1 MEPSK
6 SASNATKAVIFDMDG
21 VLLDARD
28 WHFRALNSALEI
40 FSLKIED
47 REHET
52 VFDGLSTAQKL
63 EKLVRD
69 GRLGGHLTGIVNA
82 IKQERTLREA
92 SQLLFPSVEHL
103 LLVSHLKAMGFAV
116 GLATNSIRRTTE
128 AMMNWAGLWP
138 FFDVVVTNEDV
149 SFPKPDPQ
157 IYIAACSALGVSPSN
172 AFAVE
177 DGKYGQ
183 MAAAEA
189 GCKVVPVGGP
199 GDVGMPL
206 MRIFAT

>member
-1 MEPSK
+1 MELST
-6 SASNATKAVIFDMDG
+6 SISNASRAVIFDMDG

-40 FSLKIED
+40 FSVKIED
-47 REHET
+47 WEHET

-63 EKLVRD
+63 EKLVSD
-69 GRLGGHLTGIVNA
+69 GRLGAHLTGIVNA

-92 SQLLFPSVEHL
+92 SQLLFPNVEHL

-149 SFPKPDPQ
+149 SSPKPDPE
-157 IYIAACSALGVSPSN
+157 IYISACAALGVAPSD

-177 DGKYGQ
+177 DGRYGQ

-189 GCKVVPVGGP
+189 GCTVVAVGGP
-199 GDVGMPL
+199 SDVGMPL
-206 MRIFAT
+206 VRMFMS

>member
-1 MEPSK
+1 MGSSTSK
-6 SASNATKAVIFDMDG
+6 SNIARGVIFDMDG

-28 WHFRALNSALEI
+28 WHYRALNSALEI
-40 FSLKIED
+40 FSVKIED
-47 REHET
+47 WEHET

-63 EKLVRD
+63 EKLVND
-69 GRLGGHLTGIVNA
+69 GRLGAHLTGIVNA

-92 SQLLFPSVEHL
+92 SQLLFPNVEHL
-103 LLVSHLKAMGFAV
+103 LLLSHLKAMGFAV

-128 AMMNWAGLWP
+128 AMMSWAGLLP

-157 IYIAACSALGVSPSN
+157 IYVAACSALGVSPSN
-172 AFAVE
+172 TFAVE

-183 MAAAEA
+183 MAATEA
-189 GCKVVPVGGP
+189 GCNVVPVRGP
-199 GDVGMPL
+199 GDVGMSL
-206 MRIFAT
+206 IRKFSA